1 MLCLSFSYFSLCLFP
16 VLCVFPA
23 LCHLS
28 YISLCSSLTVHPLKV
43 ATYQPTPPPLC
54 RATHVAPLM
63 ASPMQFW
70 TAMSEKKRIYFIG
83 SGFWGLGGGEKTL
96 FFLSYSIAIVSSFLC
111 LVFFSP
117 SASRRSLMRFL
128 VQMSFCSSL
137 DRKLNCPRL

>member
-83 SGFWGLGGGEKTL
+83 SGFWGLGGGRKH
-96 FFLSYSIAIVSSFLC
+96 FFFWVTRLQLSVHFCVSY
-111 LVFFSP
+111 FFSP